1 MYTWDDPCAKRELR
15 WEFKD
20 GKMSS
25 AVVDVAKVCWRHLLY
40 QL

>member
-15 WEFKD
+15 WEIKD

-25 AVVDVAKVCWRHLLY
+25 SVVDVAKVCWRHLLY